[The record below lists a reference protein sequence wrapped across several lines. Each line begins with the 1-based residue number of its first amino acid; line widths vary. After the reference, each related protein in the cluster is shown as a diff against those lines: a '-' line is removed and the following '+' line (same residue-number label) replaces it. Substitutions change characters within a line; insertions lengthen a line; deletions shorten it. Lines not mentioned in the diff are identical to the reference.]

1 MMLLEVI
8 VVNNKLALGKRNFA
22 ENLKY
27 EDGEEFLRLI

>member
-1 MMLLEVI
+1 MLLEVI